1 MDAVTRPLDQ
11 KEYSSEKIDLR
22 VWRRLIAYAMRRK
35 GDVVRLAC
43 VLLVVSSIDILYPQ
57 LTRYA
62 INHFIEGNTTQGLW
76 AFALFYA
83 AVIAV
88 QGFGVFFFVR
98 GAGRLEMNICYDIRQ
113 DAFTHLQELSFSFY
127 DTTSV
132 GWLMARMGSD
142 VARLSDMIAWSL
154 VDLCWSGFFV
164 VGIVAVLLW
173 MNWQLGLLVLCIT
186 PVLAVLCV
194 FFQRRILRQQRLV
207 RAANSRI
214 TAAFNEG
221 IMGAVTTKTLV
232 REEASCEEFY
242 ALTGTMRRASVRAA
256 LWSALFLPL
265 VVSLGSISTA
275 VSYTHLDVYKRQ
287 WQR

>member
-1 MDAVTRPLDQ
+1 
-11 KEYSSEKIDLR
+11 
-22 VWRRLIAYAMRRK
+22 
-35 GDVVRLAC
+35 
-43 VLLVVSSIDILYPQ
+43 
-57 LTRYA
+57 
-62 INHFIEGNTTQGLW
+62 
-76 AFALFYA
+76 
-83 AVIAV
+83 
-88 QGFGVFFFVR
+88 
-98 GAGRLEMNICYDIRQ
+98 
-113 DAFTHLQELSFSFY
+113 
-127 DTTSV
+127 
-132 GWLMARMGSD
+132 MARMGSD

-242 ALTGTMRRASVRAA
+242 AYGHHAPRQRAA
-256 LWSALFLPL
+256 PLCGARCFFPLW
-265 VVSLGSISTA
+265 
-275 VSYTHLDVYKRQ
+275 
-287 WQR
+287 